1 MASYNTTIGRVYA
14 TPHSQNCWAWL
25 NAISAWRR
33 IQPLSTD
40 GVTNVH
46 LALTEARDTGA
57 SVSVTTDAADTVIIN
72 VYL

>member
-14 TPHSQNCWAWL
+14 TPHAQNAWAWL
-25 NAISAWRR
+25 NVIGAWRQ
-33 IQPLSTD
+33 INTLSPD

-46 LALTEARDTGA
+46 VALTAARDSGK
-57 SVSVTTDAADTVIIN
+57 SVTVTTDAADVKIID

>member
-1 MASYNTTIGRVYA
+1 MASYNTTIGRVYS

-25 NAISAWRR
+25 NAISAWRK
-33 IQPLSTD
+33 IKPLSAD

-57 SVSVTTDAADTVIIN
+57 SVSVTTDDTDNTIIN